1 MLNSFSGSKQSKRF
15 VCWNLVGHFF
25 HKKTLKSTGKCR
37 TIWYKFLKGD
47 LIMFAEKSHSADATG
62 RRKGSRLEARIS
74 AEDKE
79 FLKRAADLQ
88 GCSLTEFVVRSAQ
101 DAARK
106 AVKEHQIMSLTTRDT
121 EAFAK
126 ALLKPPAPSKKLKR
140 AAERYKKVMG
150 E

>member
-1 MLNSFSGSKQSKRF
+1 
-15 VCWNLVGHFF
+15 
-25 HKKTLKSTGKCR
+25 
-37 TIWYKFLKGD
+37 
-47 LIMFAEKSHSADATG
+47 MFADKPHSADVTG

-79 FLKRAADLQ
+79 FFKRAADLQ

-101 DAARK
+101 EAARK

-126 ALLKPPAPSKKLKR
+126 VLLNPPAPSKKLKH
-140 AAERYKKVMG
+140 AAERYKKIMG

>member
-1 MLNSFSGSKQSKRF
+1 
-15 VCWNLVGHFF
+15 
-25 HKKTLKSTGKCR
+25 
-37 TIWYKFLKGD
+37 
-47 LIMFAEKSHSADATG
+47 MFTDKSHSVDATN

-79 FLKRAADLQ
+79 FLKLAADLQ

-101 DAARK
+101 EAARK

-121 EAFAK
+121 KAFVEAF
-126 ALLKPPAPSKKLKR
+126 LKPPAPGKKLKR

-150 E
+150 D